1 MADPTNAAGKKSNKW
16 KEIGLPLGIAA
27 ALSALGWYFF
37 PPVMPHVQLPAE
49 NLTHHPLISLP
60 MPIGDIYLT
69 NTLVAT
75 LLIDVVLIALV
86 IAVQKATKSGDLIP
100 RGITGVFEALL
111 EALYNL
117 TETTAGKWTK
127 VIFPYFATF
136 FLVVLV
142 ANWMELI
149 PGVDSIGWL
158 HEVEEGAHGAIAKGP
173 FLLAGEGHYGV
184 VPWVRVASTDLNFT
198 IALAL
203 VSVVMTQV
211 IGVRALGLPYFTKFF
226 NIKAIFTVK
235 PWWMGLIDFFV
246 SVLESISEIA
256 KVISFSFRLFG
267 NIFAGSVMLFVLG
280 YLVPI
285 LVQSAVLVLEA
296 FVGIVQALVF
306 GMLTLMFMSLATH
319 PHGGE
324 HEEAHA

>member
-1 MADPTNAAGKKSNKW
+1 MADSTKEAGKKGGKL
-16 KEIGLPLGIAA
+16 KEIGLPLLTAA
-27 ALSALGWYFF
+27 VLSGLGWYFF

-49 NLTHHPLISLP
+49 KLTEHPLLHLP
-60 MPIGDIYLT
+60 PLFGDIYLT

-75 LLIDVVLIALV
+75 LLIDVVLLGLV
-86 IAVQKATKSGDLIP
+86 YAVQKAVRSGDLVP
-100 RGITGVFEALL
+100 RGISGVFEALL
-111 EALYNL
+111 EAIYNL

-127 VIFPYFATF
+127 TIFPYFATF
-136 FLVVLV
+136 FLVVLI
-142 ANWMELI
+142 ANWTELV

-158 HEVEEGAHGAIAKGP
+158 HKAEEAGHAAKGI
-173 FLLAGEGHYGV
+173 FLMAGHGEYHV

-203 VSVVMTQV
+203 VSVFMTQV
-211 IGVRALGLPYFTKFF
+211 IGVRALGLPYFGKFF
-226 NIKAIFTVK
+226 NIKAVFTTK

-246 SVLESISEIA
+246 SLLEIISELA

-285 LVQSAVLVLEA
+285 LVQSIVLLLEA

-306 GMLTLMFMSLATH
+306 GMLTLMFMALATH

>member
-1 MADPTNAAGKKSNKW
+1 MADPKQDAGKKSKF
-16 KEIGLPLGIAA
+16 KEIGLPLLIAA
-27 ALSALGWYFF
+27 VLGAIGWYFF
-37 PPVMPHVQLPAE
+37 PPIMPHVQLPAE

-75 LLIDVVLIALV
+75 FLVDLVLLALV
-86 IAVQKATKSGDLIP
+86 FAVQKAAKSGDLIP
-100 RGITGVFEALL
+100 RGIVGVFEATL
-111 EALYNL
+111 EAIYNL

-136 FLVVLV
+136 FFVVLI
-142 ANWMELI
+142 ANWTELL
-149 PGVDSIGWL
+149 PGVDSIGFL
-158 HEVEEGAHGAIAKGP
+158 HKVEEGVHGYAAQGP
-173 FLLAGEGHYGV
+173 FLIKQPGPYHV
-184 VPWVRVASTDLNFT
+184 TPWVRVASTDLNFT

-203 VSVVMTQV
+203 VSVFMTQV

-246 SVLESISEIA
+246 SILEIISETA
-256 KVISFSFRLFG
+256 KIISFSFRLFG
-267 NIFAGSVMLFVLG
+267 NLFAGSVMLFVIG
-280 YLVPI
+280 YLVPV
-285 LVQSAVLVLEA
+285 LLQSAVLLLEA

-306 GMLTLMFMSLATH
+306 GMLTLMFMALATH